1 MNPQPAMETKLV
13 TFKLHIPSAD
23 GSSVAR
29 TVDVQVPARLDQD
42 IGEWV
47 LTEEAHDLIENRKAE
62 EIGLLSPEQLRDLRT
77 RHGLGQ
83 KQIGALFQVG
93 EKSWCRW
100 ESGKHR
106 PSRSINLLIR
116 ALYDGE
122 ISLKY
127 LRHRAEM
134 RGPAG
139 EWELQVRQAI
149 KAVPRRRNS
158 KASPFQFPTGRPR
171 CGVPA
176 RSKRP
181 DFRESWQTQDG
192 LLVGS

>member
-1 MNPQPAMETKLV
+1 ME
-13 TFKLHIPSAD
+13 I
-23 GSSVAR
+23 
-29 TVDVQVPARLDQD
+29 QVPARLDQD

-62 EIGLLSPEQLRDLRT
+62 EIGLLSPEQLVELRT
-77 RHGLGQ
+77 RLGLSQ
-83 KQIGALFQVG
+83 KKIGALFQVG

-139 EWELQVRQAI
+139 EWEL
-149 KAVPRRRNS
+149 
-158 KASPFQFPTGRPR
+158 
-171 CGVPA
+171 
-176 RSKRP
+176 
-181 DFRESWQTQDG
+181 
-192 LLVGS
+192 

>member
-1 MNPQPAMETKLV
+1 METKLV
-13 TFKLHIPSAD
+13 TFRIHIPTADRSA
-23 GSSVAR
+23 VAR
-29 TVDVQVPARLDQD
+29 IVEIQVPARLDQD
-42 IGEWV
+42 IGGWV
-47 LTEEAHDLIENRKAE
+47 LTEKAHELIENRKAE
-62 EIGLLSPEQLRDLRT
+62 EIGLLSPEQLLELRT
-77 RHGLGQ
+77 RHGLSQ

-116 ALYDGE
+116 ALHDGE

-149 KAVPRRRNS
+149 KALPRRRNS
-158 KASPFQFPTGRPR
+158 KANPFRFPSGRSR
-171 CGVPA
+171 CGVPT
-176 RSKRP
+176 RSGRTE
-181 DFRESWQTQDG
+181 FRESWQTQDG

>member
-1 MNPQPAMETKLV
+1 METKLV

-23 GSSVAR
+23 GASVAR
-29 TVDVQVPARLDQD
+29 TVDIQVPARLDHD

-47 LTEEAHDLIENRKAE
+47 LTEEAHELIENRKAE
-62 EIGLLSPEQLRDLRT
+62 EIGLLSHEQLLELRT
-77 RHGLGQ
+77 RHRLSQ

-122 ISLKY
+122 ISLNY
-127 LRHRAEM
+127 LRQRAEM

-149 KAVPRRRNS
+149 KAMPRRRDA
-158 KASPFQFPTGRPR
+158 KANPLRFPTGRSR
-171 CGVPA
+171 CLLPTRGGPTGY
-176 RSKRP
+176 R
-181 DFRESWQTQDG
+181 DSWQTPDG

>member
-1 MNPQPAMETKLV
+1 METKLV
-13 TFKLHIPSAD
+13 NFRIHIPTAD
-23 GSSVAR
+23 GSAVAR
-29 TVDVQVPARLDQD
+29 VVEIQVPARLDQD

-62 EIGLLSPEQLRDLRT
+62 EIGLLSPEQLVELRT
-77 RHGLGQ
+77 RLGLSQ
-83 KQIGALFQVG
+83 KKIGALFQVG

-149 KAVPRRRNS
+149 KALPRRRNA
-158 KASPFQFPTGRPR
+158 KTNPLRFPTGRSR
-171 CGVPA
+171 CLLPTRGGQTGY
-176 RSKRP
+176 R
-181 DFRESWQTQDG
+181 DSWQTPDG

>member
-1 MNPQPAMETKLV
+1 MNPPTAMETKLV
-13 TFKLHIPSAD
+13 NFRIQIPTAD
-23 GSSVAR
+23 GSAVAR
-29 TVDVQVPARLDQD
+29 VVEIQVPARLDQD

-62 EIGLLSPEQLRDLRT
+62 EIGLLSPEQLVELRT
-77 RHGLGQ
+77 RLGLSQ
-83 KQIGALFQVG
+83 KKIGALFQVG

-139 EWELQVRQAI
+139 EWEL
-149 KAVPRRRNS
+149 
-158 KASPFQFPTGRPR
+158 
-171 CGVPA
+171 
-176 RSKRP
+176 
-181 DFRESWQTQDG
+181 
-192 LLVGS
+192 